1 MIKKKNN
8 DNNILLNLL
17 FKSKNIY
24 GESLKNTNK
33 EVMPFIYG
41 VRHNYTIINIKNVSF
56 YLKRIFKVL
65 KCILTKKEKI
75 LIIGNADDIQ
85 FLLNKKFFKK
95 NENIL
100 FFNEEWVNG
109 FITNKINKNSISENI
124 NFLLNKNEIKLILI
138 IKSSIDEK
146 FLNQELSILNIPI
159 ISFIDTSK
167 NLKEISYPVVSNTK
181 NIKSIYTLI
190 YLFRKIF

>member
-1 MIKKKNN
+1 
-8 DNNILLNLL
+8 
-17 FKSKNIY
+17 
-24 GESLKNTNK
+24 
-33 EVMPFIYG
+33 MPFIYG

-75 LIIGNADDIQ
+75 LIIGNANDIQ

-181 NIKSIYTLI
+181 NIKSIYTLM